1 MKVTSANGVEG
12 VLIWVYYLDRLM
24 FRVYNLDHT
33 FKDYDIDHS
42 DLSVVIKDEDAYF
55 YEQDNGVMTV
65 DHSPETLG
73 NRHEPNT

>member
-12 VLIWVYYLDRLM
+12 VFIWVHFLARLV
-24 FRVYNLDHT
+24 FRVYNPDHT

-55 YEQDNGVMTV
+55 YEHDNGLLTL

-73 NRHEPNT
+73 KTYD